1 VEGHYKLPQSVAGDA
16 LPEFIPNGRSP
27 GLLLICD
34 PASNQVPRDF
44 SNLGLDP
51 LALNHHIAIDVCT
64 RLEDSVT
71 VAALYVCIISMLHRL
86 RRDNQ
91 RWRIYPRSLV
101 DENLWLAQ
109 QFGITRQ
116 LVDFG
121 LGRMVEYAD
130 LL

>member
-1 VEGHYKLPQSVAGDA
+1 M
-16 LPEFIPNGRSP
+16 
-27 GLLLICD
+27 
-34 PASNQVPRDF
+34 
-44 SNLGLDP
+44 
-51 LALNHHIAIDVCT
+51 
-64 RLEDSVT
+64 T

-101 DENLWLAQ
+101 DENRWLAQ
-109 QFGITRQ
+109 QFGITGQ